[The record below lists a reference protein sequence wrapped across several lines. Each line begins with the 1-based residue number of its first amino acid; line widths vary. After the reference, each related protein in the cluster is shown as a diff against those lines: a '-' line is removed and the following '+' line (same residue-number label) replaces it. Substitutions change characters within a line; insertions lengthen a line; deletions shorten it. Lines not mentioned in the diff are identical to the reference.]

1 MLKKR
6 ILVVEDEGLVAADL
20 QKRLERLGYDV
31 PGVAGSAEEALD
43 CARSGNFDLALMDI
57 RLRGD
62 TDGIATAQTL
72 RENHHMPVVYLTAH
86 SDQKTVRRAMD
97 TQPLGYL
104 LKPVS
109 DMALDQAMRGALLR
123 RGASP
128 ETDSV
133 WISNA
138 PGETELNF
146 LKYRLE
152 VIGTWPESD
161 RKRTAV
167 NAILQRLTSMAR
179 AGLSRRP
186 AAG

>member
-1 MLKKR
+1 MPKTR

-20 QKRLERLGYDV
+20 QKRLEKLGYDV
-31 PGVAGSAEEALD
+31 PAVASSAKEALD
-43 CARSGNFDLALMDI
+43 CARSGTFDLALMDI

-62 TDGIATAQTL
+62 TDGIAVARTL
-72 RENHHMPVVYLTAH
+72 RSNHHMPVVYLTAH
-86 SDQKTVRRAMD
+86 SDQKTVKRAMD
-97 TQPLGYL
+97 TEPLGYL

-109 DMALDQAMRGALLR
+109 DMALGQAMRGAID
-123 RGASP
+123 SQH
-128 ETDSV
+128 ETAAV

-152 VIGTWPESD
+152 VIETWPESE

-167 NAILQRLTSMAR
+167 DSILQRLTSLAR
-179 AGLSRRP
+179 SGLSGRS